1 MSVFRRILSPQNI
14 TGRKNTLRV
23 DKSFQIGLFFHLN
36 ICSNVQLI
44 QMPEIADP
52 RCRLEEHTG
61 VRRVMEVSEADLLR
75 ASRIFRA
82 LGEPSRLRL
91 LALLAKGEACV
102 TEVSEAEGEEI
113 STISQ
118 RLRVLR
124 NEGLVSRRRQGKH
137 IVYGLADHHVAEL
150 IFNALEHAGEP
161 RQAAMNGRKETARV
175 YVTPNAY

>member
-1 MSVFRRILSPQNI
+1 M
-14 TGRKNTLRV
+14 
-23 DKSFQIGLFFHLN
+23 
-36 ICSNVQLI
+36 

-52 RCRLEEHTG
+52 TCRPGGHSRSARG
-61 VRRVMEVSEADLLR
+61 VDVNAADLVR

-82 LGEPSRLRL
+82 LGDPPRLRL
-91 LALLAKGEACV
+91 MALLAKGEACV

-137 IVYGLADHHVAEL
+137 IVYGLADQHVADL
-150 IFNALEHAGEP
+150 IFNALEHASEP
-161 RQAAMNGRKETARV
+161 RLAEIHGRKELIKNHV
-175 YVTPNAY
+175 SPNAHR

>member
-1 MSVFRRILSPQNI
+1 MLSMQP
-14 TGRKNTLRV
+14 
-23 DKSFQIGLFFHLN
+23 
-36 ICSNVQLI
+36 
-44 QMPEIADP
+44 PEIADTT
-52 RCRLEEHTG
+52 CRPEDHTRSGRVVDVNEIDLE
-61 VRRVMEVSEADLLR
+61 R

-82 LGEPSRLRL
+82 LGDPSRLRL

-137 IVYGLADHHVAEL
+137 IVYGLADQHVADL
-150 IFNALEHAGEP
+150 IFNALEHASEP
-161 RQAAMNGRKETARV
+161 RLAQSDGRKEALKHHV
-175 YVTPNAY
+175 SSNAHR